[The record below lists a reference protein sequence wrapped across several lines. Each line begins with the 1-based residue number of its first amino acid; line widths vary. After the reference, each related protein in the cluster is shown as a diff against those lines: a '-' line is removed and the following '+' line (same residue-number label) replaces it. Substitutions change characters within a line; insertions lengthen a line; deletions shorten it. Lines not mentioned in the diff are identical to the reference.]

1 MERPHSPVSTCCED
15 QRSFILNYV
24 FAECQ
29 IVRLWILS
37 RLLFSLL
44 LKAQPRGISSPLS
57 CFQHPMLVSFRT
69 FQFSNWRFHLALLFT
84 LQLPFF
90 GYHSPPLPWQPH
102 TWCFASGSQWC
113 RKVLCVSNWPFYSS
127 SRKTAFLIIYILL
140 WVFYMEVCIS
150 QRLLHLLS
158 YFFWPFPKAI
168 VLVLFISF
176 LQIYW
181 DMSPLYVTD
190 RT

>member
-1 MERPHSPVSTCCED
+1 MERPHSPVSTWCED

-57 CFQHPMLVSFRT
+57 CFQHPMLGSLVSFRT
-69 FQFSNWRFHLALLFT
+69 FQFRNWRFPLALLFT

-102 TWCFASGSQWC
+102 TWCFVSGSQWC

-140 WVFYMEVCIS
+140 RVFYMEVCIS
-150 QRLLHLLS
+150 QRLLQV
-158 YFFWPFPKAI
+158 YFHTSFGHFPK
-168 VLVLFISF
+168 
-176 LQIYW
+176 
-181 DMSPLYVTD
+181 P
-190 RT
+190 